1 MELTKFESLS
11 LLEDLRK
18 TTDRQSWVLS
28 HGGAL
33 AEDTEKADDVP
44 RRSLCLKILEVSITQ
59 LRYGLLSCDMSREL
73 RVLHLLEEHNL
84 ELRRPHRG
92 GMRDSEIYIHG

>member
-1 MELTKFESLS
+1 MERTKFESLS

-33 AEDTEKADDVP
+33 AEDTGKADDVP
-44 RRSLCLKILEVSITQ
+44 RRNLCL
-59 LRYGLLSCDMSREL
+59 
-73 RVLHLLEEHNL
+73 
-84 ELRRPHRG
+84 
-92 GMRDSEIYIHG
+92 